1 MLYRGNLKMDMIYLQ
16 TSLKVKKEKRGYDVM
31 EEHKTIKVGLLGLGT
46 VGSGVYKLI
55 ERQKTEMEKK
65 AGANIEIA
73 SILVHDLNKKREG
86 VDASLL
92 TDNWNEIIQNKEIE
106 IIIEV
111 MGGIEPARTMI
122 LEALNVGKNVVTA
135 NKDLIAEHGHELLD
149 AAEANGVDFLF
160 EAAVAGGIPIIRPL
174 KQCLASNEIDEVMG
188 IVNGTTNYI
197 LTKMYEEGMDFD
209 EALEQATELGYAEAD
224 PTADVEGL
232 DAGRKLAIMS
242 SIAFHSRVTFSDVYT
257 EGITKI
263 SARDIAYAKEFDEV
277 IKLVAVAHN
286 TEEGIEVGVYPMMLP
301 KDHPLAAVRD
311 SFNAVFAHGDAV
323 DDVMF
328 YGRGAG
334 EFPTASAIMG
344 DVIDVL
350 RDIRFS
356 CTGRIS
362 CTCYRD
368 TPVKAFKNVKNKFV
382 FRIRVA
388 NRPGVLAAI
397 ASVFGV
403 HMVSI
408 TRMIQNTIDEK
419 TAELVMVTEAV
430 EESQM
435 EDALEHLQNMKA
447 IREISSV
454 IREY

>member
-1 MLYRGNLKMDMIYLQ
+1 
-16 TSLKVKKEKRGYDVM
+16 M
-31 EEHKTIKVGLLGLGT
+31 EGTKTIKVGLLGLGT
-46 VGSGVYKLI
+46 VGGGVYKLI
-55 ERQKTEMEKK
+55 ERQKEEMVKK
-65 AGANIEIA
+65 AGASLEVSKIM
-73 SILVHDLNKKREG
+73 VHNLSKKREG
-86 VDASLL
+86 VDTSLL
-92 TDNWNEIIQNKEIE
+92 TDRWEDIINDPEIDIVV
-106 IIIEV
+106 EV
-111 MGGIEPARTMI
+111 MGGIEPARTII
-122 LEALNVGKNVVTA
+122 LEALRQGKHVVTA
-135 NKDLIAEHGHELLD
+135 NKDLIAEHGHELLET
-149 AAEANGVDFLF
+149 AEEHHVDFLF

-174 KQCLASNEIDEVMG
+174 KQCLAANEIDEIMG

-209 EALEQATELGYAEAD
+209 EALAKATELGYAEAD

-242 SIAFHSRVTFSDVYT
+242 SIAFRSRVTFADVYT

-263 SARDIAYAKEFDEV
+263 SARDIDYAKEFDEV
-277 IKLVAVAHN
+277 IKLLAVAHN

-301 KDHPLAAVRD
+301 KDHPLASVRD

-344 DVIDVL
+344 DVIDVI
-350 RDIRFS
+350 RDINYN

-362 CTCYRD
+362 CTCYKEI
-368 TPVKAFKNVKNKFV
+368 PVKPFADVKNKFM
-382 FRIRVA
+382 FRIKVK
-388 NRPGVLAAI
+388 NRPGVLAQI

-408 TRMIQNTIDEK
+408 TRMVQNEIDENY
-419 TAELVMVTEAV
+419 AELVMVTEQV
-430 EESQM
+430 KESQM
-435 EDALEHLQNMKA
+435 EDALEHLKNMRA
-447 IREISSV
+447 IIEISSV